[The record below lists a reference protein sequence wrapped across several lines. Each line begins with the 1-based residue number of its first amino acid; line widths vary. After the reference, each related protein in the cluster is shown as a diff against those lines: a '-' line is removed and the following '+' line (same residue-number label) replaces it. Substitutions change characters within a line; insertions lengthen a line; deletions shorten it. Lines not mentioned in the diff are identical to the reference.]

1 MVRCKQ
7 AAKKSDPSLNLNSAK
22 LLHRG
27 VFPNYISPRP
37 PMLSFLVCKNG
48 GGEGGDTP
56 ILRGP
61 DALNVNPP

>member
-37 PMLSFLVCKNG
+37 PHAKFPRLQKRRRG
-48 GGEGGDTP
+48 GGDTP